1 VNDTGYPG
9 IIRAWGRETAGLVDD
24 DVSLNDTA
32 VLDLFE

>member
-9 IIRAWGRETAGLVDD
+9 IIRARGRETAGLIDD
-24 DVSLNDTA
+24 DVSLYDMA

>member
-9 IIRAWGRETAGLVDD
+9 IIRARDRETAGLVDD
-24 DVSLNDTA
+24 DVSLNDAA